1 MEWYIFLPVYIL
13 ALILVLF
20 LRIPVA
26 FGIFAVGIVSSLLI
40 FGDIEVTS
48 RLLSLSVI
56 SSVNSFTFTAIPLF
70 ILMGDVLFRSH
81 IAQDAIVE
89 IAKLLRRVPG
99 RLPMVAVAGGS
110 AFGILSGSS
119 LANTALLSRTL
130 LPQMKA
136 AGYDTRLS
144 AGSIL
149 AAGGLAMVFPP
160 SALAI
165 LWGGVANV
173 SIGPLLIAGIVPGIL
188 MALGY
193 VTIVLWK
200 SRKAAVGNAS
210 PDAEQNLPPRR
221 SAAEIFRG
229 FLNNLLLPG
238 IIAIAVLV
246 VIFTGIATP
255 TEAAAFGA
263 LASIILAF
271 ATGRFSVKEL
281 LGAGVGS
288 IRITGTIFILVMAST
303 LYSQIMA
310 YMGATAGL
318 VAWVSSSIANG
329 ALMIFLIVILLVILS
344 CFIDQASIML
354 ITAPLL
360 MPIVTQFGWDPVWF
374 SIIVLVTLQIGNISP
389 PFGMGLFVMKST
401 APWLPLFTIYR
412 AAIPWIISDLTVV
425 LILCLV
431 PWLVTFLP
439 QLMAG

>member
-26 FGIFAVGIVSSLLI
+26 FGIFAVGIISSLLI

-70 ILMGDVLFRSH
+70 ILMGDVLFRAR

-130 LPQMKA
+130 LPQMKS
-136 AGYDTRLS
+136 AGYETRLS

-200 SRKAAVGNAS
+200 SRKAAVGDSS
-210 PDAEQNLPPRR
+210 PDAAQNLPPRR
-221 SAAEIFRG
+221 TGAEILRG
-229 FLNNLLLPG
+229 FLSNLLLPG
-238 IIAIAVLV
+238 IIAVTVLV

-303 LYSQIMA
+303 LYAQIMA

-329 ALMIFLIVILLVILS
+329 ALMIFLIVALLVILS

-360 MPIVTQFGWDPVWF
+360 MPIVSQFGWDPVWF

-412 AAIPWIISDLTVV
+412 AAVPWIISDLVVV
-425 LILCLV
+425 LILCLL

>member
-1 MEWYIFLPVYIL
+1 MEWYIFLPIYIL
-13 ALILVLF
+13 ALIAVLL

-26 FGIFAVGIVSSLLI
+26 FGIFGVGIVSSLLI
-40 FGDIEVTS
+40 FGDIETTS

-70 ILMGDVLFRSH
+70 ILMGEVLFRSR

-89 IAKLLRRVPG
+89 ISKMLHRVPG
-99 RLPMVAVAGGS
+99 RLPMVAIAGGS
-110 AFGILSGSS
+110 AFGLLSGSS

-130 LPQMKA
+130 LPQMKQ
-136 AGYDTRLS
+136 AGYSTHIS

-173 SIGPLLIAGIVPGIL
+173 SIGPLLIAGIVPGVM
-188 MALGY
+188 MAIGY
-193 VTIVLWK
+193 VALVLWH
-200 SRKAAVGNAS
+200 SRKKG
-210 PDAEQNLPPRR
+210 DAPRLSEESHR
-221 SAAEIFRG
+221 PLAETFRG
-229 FLNNLLLPG
+229 IVKNLLLPG
-238 IIAIAVLV
+238 LLALSVLV
-246 VIFTGIATP
+246 IIFAGIATP

-263 LASIILAF
+263 IASIIIAF
-271 ATGRFSVKEL
+271 AAGRFSVHDL
-281 LGAGVGS
+281 MSAGKSSV
-288 IRITGTIFILVMAST
+288 RITGTIFILVMAST

-310 YMGATAGL
+310 YMGATTGL
-318 VAWVSSSIANG
+318 VAWVSSSISHSAIM
-329 ALMIFLIVILLVILS
+329 LLLIIFLLVLLS

-360 MPIVTQFGWDPVWF
+360 MPIALQFGWDPVWF

-401 APWLPLFTIYR
+401 APWIPMMTLYK
-412 AAIPWIISDLTVV
+412 AAIPWIVSDLVV
-425 LILCLV
+425 ILILCSFPV
-431 PWLVTFLP
+431 LVTFLP
-439 QLMAG
+439 TLMAG

>member
-26 FGIFAVGIVSSLLI
+26 FGIFAVGIVASLLI

-70 ILMGDVLFRSH
+70 ILMGDVLFRAR

-130 LPQMKA
+130 LPQMKS
-136 AGYDTRLS
+136 AGYETRLS

-200 SRKAAVGNAS
+200 SRKAAVGDSS
-210 PDAEQNLPPRR
+210 PDAAQNLPPRR
-221 SAAEIFRG
+221 TGTEILRG
-229 FLNNLLLPG
+229 FLSNLLLPG
-238 IIAIAVLV
+238 IIAVTVLM

-303 LYSQIMA
+303 LYAQIMA

-329 ALMIFLIVILLVILS
+329 ALMIFLIVALLVILS

-412 AAIPWIISDLTVV
+412 AAVPWIISDLVVV
-425 LILCLV
+425 LVLCLL

>member
-26 FGIFAVGIVSSLLI
+26 FGIFAVGIVASLLI

-70 ILMGDVLFRSH
+70 ILMGDVLFRAR

-130 LPQMKA
+130 LPQMKS

-200 SRKAAVGNAS
+200 SRKAAVGESS
-210 PDAEQNLPPRR
+210 PDSAQNLPPRR
-221 SAAEIFRG
+221 SLAEIARG
-229 FLNNLLLPG
+229 FLSNLLLPG
-238 IIAIAVLV
+238 IIAITVLV

-263 LASIILAF
+263 LASIVLAF
-271 ATGRFSVKEL
+271 ASGRFSLKEL

-318 VAWVSSSIANG
+318 VQWVSGSITNG
-329 ALMIFLIVILLVILS
+329 ALMMLLIVLLLVVLS

-412 AAIPWIISDLTVV
+412 AAIPWIISDLVV
-425 LILCLV
+425 ILILCLL

>member
-26 FGIFAVGIVSSLLI
+26 FGIFAVGIVASLLI

-70 ILMGDVLFRSH
+70 ILMGDVLFRAR

-130 LPQMKA
+130 LPQMKS
-136 AGYDTRLS
+136 AGYETRLS

-200 SRKAAVGNAS
+200 SRKAAVGDSS
-210 PDAEQNLPPRR
+210 PDAAQNLPPRR
-221 SAAEIFRG
+221 TGAEILRG
-229 FLNNLLLPG
+229 FLSNLLLPG
-238 IIAIAVLV
+238 IIAVTVLM

-303 LYSQIMA
+303 LYAQIMA

-329 ALMIFLIVILLVILS
+329 ALMIFLIVALLVILS

-412 AAIPWIISDLTVV
+412 AAVPWIISDLVVV
-425 LILCLV
+425 LVLCLL